1 MNDGI
6 IKQDGTSRLVKASFP
21 ATYEEFRTMA
31 SNGTLTM
38 DILFNAVGWQQIP
51 TFLNKANLLPDDLT
65 SFLGISDSSVPA
77 DAYKAIP
84 PAGSIFWFAGKN
96 APNGYLICDG
106 SAVLKVD
113 YPKLY
118 AVLGSTFGEETETQF
133 YLPNLSAAFI
143 RGSGSQNGYSATF
156 GQAQEATYVTL
167 GASASYGN
175 ADKTDSEFPNYA
187 NSGSG
192 ASVRNIYV
200 RPFNIALTPIIKY

>member
-38 DILFNAVGWQQIP
+38 DILFNAVGWQQLP
-51 TFLNKANLLPDDLT
+51 TFLNKANLLPNDLT
-65 SFLGISDSSVPA
+65 SFLGIPDSSVPA

-84 PAGSIFWFAGKN
+84 PTGSIFWFAGEN

-143 RGSGSQNGYSATF
+143 RGAGSQNGYSATF
-156 GQAQEATYVTL
+156 GETQEATAHRYPM
-167 GASASYGN
+167 SYLN
-175 ADKTDSEFPNYA
+175 ADKTQAQSGNVTYGDGSYSTPSYA
-187 NSGSG
+187 FF
-192 ASVRNIYV
+192 
-200 RPFNIALTPIIKY
+200 RPFNVALTPIIKY

>member
-38 DILFNAVGWQQIP
+38 DILFNAIGWQQTP
-51 TFLNKANLLPDDLT
+51 TFLNKANLLPNDLT
-65 SFLGISDSSVPA
+65 DFLGIPDSSVPA

-84 PAGSIFWFAGKN
+84 PAGSIFWFAGEN

-143 RGSGSQNGYSATF
+143 RGAGSQNGYSATF
-156 GQAQEATYVTL
+156 GQLQEATSIL
-167 GASASYGN
+167 QPSDISN
-175 ADKTDSEFPNYA
+175 SDKTGGYVNKPSGFAGTYA
-187 NSGSG
+187 DMYWNS
-192 ASVRNIYV
+192 V

>member
-38 DILFNAVGWQQIP
+38 DILFNAVGWQQVP
-51 TFLNKANLLPDDLT
+51 TFSNKANLLPDDLINL
-65 SFLGISDSSVPA
+65 LGIPDSSVPA

-84 PAGSIFWFAGKN
+84 PTGSIFWFAGEN

-106 SAVLKVD
+106 SSVLKVD

-118 AVLGSTFGEETETQF
+118 SVLGSTFGEETETQF

-143 RGSGSQNGYSATF
+143 RGAGSQNGYSAMF
-156 GQAQEATYVTL
+156 GKTQEATYV
-167 GASASYGN
+167 AQPSDVGN
-175 ADKTDSEFPNYA
+175 ADKT
-187 NSGSG
+187 GSYSKRPDG
-192 ASVRNIYV
+192 RQGTYTDMYGYYI
-200 RPFNIALTPIIKY
+200 RPFNVALTPIIKY